1 MRPRE
6 ISFVLEKVEEGPY
19 WDRLLS
25 SKLKQPW
32 LKVDFKNWKDED
44 DDEEEGEQ
52 GQDLGESSVN
62 IFHENYIENI

>member
-1 MRPRE
+1 MVRPRE

-32 LKVDFKNWKDED
+32 LKVDCKNWKDED

-62 IFHENYIENI
+62 IF

>member
-1 MRPRE
+1 M
-6 ISFVLEKVEEGPY
+6 LEKVEEGPY

-62 IFHENYIENI
+62 IF

>member
-1 MRPRE
+1 MVRPRE

-44 DDEEEGEQ
+44 ADEEEGAQ
-52 GQDLGESSVN
+52 GQDLGESSEN
-62 IFHENYIENI
+62 IF

>member
-1 MRPRE
+1 MVRPRE

-62 IFHENYIENI
+62 IF

>member
-1 MRPRE
+1 M
-6 ISFVLEKVEEGPY
+6 LEKVEEGPY

-52 GQDLGESSVN
+52 GQDLGESSEN
-62 IFHENYIENI
+62 IFKENNIENI